1 MITIKANDFKSI
13 TQEKYNEA
21 TAKLDLVLL
30 KCSCGHT
37 GCLERHGYYER
48 KLKTPW
54 KIIKLRILRVR
65 CKECGKTH
73 AILPELVVPYSQI
86 PADIQQQML
95 LYPLGS
101 PELTK
106 IMEDNNDITESNV
119 LAVRSRFKKYWKER
133 LLSMGRDLREDIAGL
148 IRHCFAHFHRQFM
161 QIRRGMN
168 LAEFN
173 IHIA

>member
-1 MITIKANDFKSI
+1 MITIKINEFNSI
-13 TQEKYNEA
+13 TREKYSEA

-37 GCLERHGYYER
+37 GCLERHGYYKR

-54 KIIKLRILRVR
+54 GIIELRILRVR

-86 PADIQQQML
+86 PADIQQRML
-95 LYPLGS
+95 LYALGS
-101 PELTK
+101 PQLTK
-106 IMEDNNDITESNV
+106 IMEENNEITESNV
-119 LAVRSRFKKYWKER
+119 LAVRSRFRKHWKER
-133 LLSMGRDLREDIAGL
+133 LLSMGRDLGEEIADL
-148 IRHCFAHFHRQFM
+148 IRYCFSRFHRQFM
-161 QIRRGMN
+161 QIRRGVN